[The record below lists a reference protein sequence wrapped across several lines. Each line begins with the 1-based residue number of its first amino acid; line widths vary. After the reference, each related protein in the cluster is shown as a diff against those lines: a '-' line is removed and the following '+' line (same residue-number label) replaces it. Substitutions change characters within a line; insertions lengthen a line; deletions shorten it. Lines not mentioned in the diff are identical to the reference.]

1 MDWLNYHHLLY
12 FWTVVREGGVVAAGR
27 KLRLSQP
34 TVTGQVRALEQS
46 LGEKLFERAGRK
58 LVLTEV
64 GRYVYRYA
72 DEIFTLGNELQ
83 NGLKGLPTARPRK
96 LLVGVA
102 EVMPKLIAHRLLEP
116 AMRMA
121 EEVQLI
127 CTEDRTEKLLSD
139 LSQHA
144 LDLVLSD
151 SPVPPASGI
160 RAYNHLLGECGMTLF
175 ATARLAAS
183 LRRGFPKSL
192 DGAPFLLPAETT
204 PSRRSLMQWLDAQ
217 GVRPRVRGE
226 FQDSAL
232 MKAFGQ
238 AGEGVFP
245 GPSVIEA
252 EIRSQYDVEVVGRV
266 DAVREHFYALT
277 VERRLRHPA
286 AVAISEAARTQLFRQ
301 S

>member
-1 MDWLNYHHLLY
+1 MDWFNYHHLLY
-12 FWTVVREGGVVAAGR
+12 FWMVAREGGVVAAAR

-72 DEIFTLGNELQ
+72 DEIFALGHELQ
-83 NGLKGLPTARPRK
+83 KGLKGLPTARPRK

-102 EVMPKLIAHRLLEP
+102 EEMPKLIAHRLLEP
-116 AMRMA
+116 AMRMSDD
-121 EEVQLI
+121 VQLI

-144 LDLVLSD
+144 LDLVLSG

-160 RAYNHLLGECGMTLF
+160 RAYNHLLGECGTTLF
-175 ATARLAAS
+175 ATARLASS

-192 DGAPFLLPAETT
+192 DGAPFLLLAEVA
-204 PSRRSLMQWLDAQ
+204 PSRRSLMQWLEAQ

-252 EIRSQYDVEVVGRV
+252 EIRAQYDVEVVGRV

-286 AVAISEAARTQLFRQ
+286 AVAISDAARTQLFRQ
-301 S
+301 P